1 MTAPDLIGARIAL
14 RWSTL
19 LTATAPT
26 GAGGERHAE
35 IASDVFEQVAAARA
49 AGQSDTR
56 LSGSIASRAL
66 RGIPSDVAWRVRLE
80 AVPERWG
87 WHLRHP
93 STPLTCLFVATAP
106 INLLADAG
114 RLRVPAL
121 FPVFAGLWAVTLVMC
136 LVLLAF
142 AAVAGTAWVRVTNS
156 SSAKPL
162 PAATRLSRW
171 VTAIMAISWALSVIG
186 RFAPGSPLYAISTLA
201 WAVFGVSLLAY
212 VVLVLARAS
221 TKFLTLGR

>member
-1 MTAPDLIGARIAL
+1 
-14 RWSTL
+14 
-19 LTATAPT
+19 
-26 GAGGERHAE
+26 
-35 IASDVFEQVAAARA
+35 
-49 AGQSDTR
+49 
-56 LSGSIASRAL
+56 
-66 RGIPSDVAWRVRLE
+66 
-80 AVPERWG
+80 VPERWG